1 MRRVI
6 AYVDGF
12 NLYYGLRSKGW
23 KRYYWLDIRRMA
35 ERILRPDQELVAV
48 RYFTARVQPRPN
60 DPGKPLRQRTY
71 LEALETL
78 RDLSIHYGYFQ
89 PKRQRCSMCGATW
102 QTYEEK
108 MTDVNIA
115 VEMLA
120 DAQDN
125 AFDTAI
131 IISGDGDLAGPV
143 RAVSRRY
150 PKKRVVVAFP
160 PGRHSAGLRSAA
172 TSSFTIGRNTL
183 RDSQLPNAVTKP
195 DGYVLTRPPS
205 WR

>member
-23 KRYYWLDIRRMA
+23 KRYYWLDIRRMT

-60 DPGKPLRQRTY
+60 DPGEPIRQRTY
-71 LEALETL
+71 LEALATL

-89 PKRQRCSMCGATW
+89 PKRQRCSTCEATW

-115 VEMLA
+115 VEMLT

-125 AFDTAI
+125 TFDTAI
-131 IISGDGDLAGPV
+131 VISGDGDLAGPV
-143 RAVSRRY
+143 RAVRSRY
-150 PKKRVVVAFP
+150 PQKTGCSRLPARAPLGRTSKCGNIVVHLRP
-160 PGRHSAGLRSAA
+160 RHAERQPIA
-172 TSSFTIGRNTL
+172 
-183 RDSQLPNAVTKP
+183 
-195 DGYVLTRPPS
+195 
-205 WR
+205 

>member
-6 AYVDGF
+6 VYVDGF

-35 ERILRPDQELVAV
+35 EEILRPSQVLVAV
-48 RYFTARVQPRPN
+48 RYFTAAVHQRPN
-60 DPGKPLRQRTY
+60 DPGKPDRQRTY
-71 LEALETL
+71 LEALET
-78 RDLSIHYGYFQ
+78 RQDLSIHYGYFQ
-89 PKRQRCSMCGATW
+89 PKRQRCSTCGATW

-120 DAQDN
+120 DAQDDS
-125 AFDTAI
+125 FDTAI
-131 IISGDGDLAGPV
+131 IVSGDGDLAGPV
-143 RAVSRRY
+143 RAVSSRY
-150 PKKRVVVAFP
+150 PKKRVVTAFP
-160 PGRHSAGLRSAA
+160 PGRHSGGLRSAS
-172 TSSFTIGRNTL
+172 TSSFTIGRDTL
-183 RDSQLPNAVTKP
+183 RDSQLPNTVTKP